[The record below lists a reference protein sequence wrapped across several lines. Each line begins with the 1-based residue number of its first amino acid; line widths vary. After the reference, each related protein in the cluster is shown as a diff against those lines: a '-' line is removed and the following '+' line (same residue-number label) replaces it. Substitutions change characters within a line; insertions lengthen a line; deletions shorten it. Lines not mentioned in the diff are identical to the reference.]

1 MLSRSERYKKQK
13 KRRRLIQVFG
23 ALILSVSIGSGVTTV
38 NADQD
43 ISSLLTNWF
52 NGKQSA
58 SIQEIDKAITAEK
71 ELLKLELKEA
81 LKAEMQAAK
90 VELDN
95 FTETEKK
102 ARIDSLNK
110 YVAELIAK
118 INIDNSGEKEK
129 VTNELNA
136 IIAKAIENMDT
147 VKITP
152 ATPKSKS
159 EPEKPKENPE
169 PIQAPDLMP
178 EPQPVVEPII
188 DPTPVPEPIQEPV
201 TEPIQ
206 PPVTEPIQPPVI
218 EPIQPPVTE
227 PAPDPIS
234 NPDSSSDAI
243 IDSPQANRNTDVEDE
258 KVDVE

>member
-23 ALILSVSIGSGVTTV
+23 ALIISVSIGSGVTTV

-81 LKAEMQAAK
+81 LKAEMQAAEH
-90 VELDN
+90 ELDT
-95 FTETEKK
+95 FTVAEKN
-102 ARIDSLNK
+102 ARIASLNK
-110 YVAELIAK
+110 YAEELIAK
-118 INIDNSGEKEK
+118 INIDNSAEKEK

-136 IIAKAIENMDT
+136 IIAKAIKNMDA
-147 VKITP
+147 VKISP
-152 ATPKSKS
+152 ATPKPK
-159 EPEKPKENPE
+159 PEKPKENSKPEQTPE
-169 PIQAPDLMP
+169 P
-178 EPQPVVEPII
+178 PV
-188 DPTPVPEPIQEPV
+188 TEPV
-201 TEPIQ
+201 SDPITEPIQ
-206 PPVTEPIQPPVI
+206 PPVAVPVP
-218 EPIQPPVTE
+218 EPVTE
-227 PAPDPIS
+227 PAQPPVAEPITEPNPDPA
-234 NPDSSSDAI
+234 SSDAI

-258 KVDVE
+258 KVEVE

>member
-23 ALILSVSIGSGVTTV
+23 ALIISVSIGSGVTTV

-81 LKAEMQAAK
+81 LKAEMQAAEH
-90 VELDN
+90 ELDT
-95 FTETEKK
+95 FTVAEKN
-102 ARIDSLNK
+102 ARIASLNK
-110 YVAELIAK
+110 YAEELIAK
-118 INIDNSGEKEK
+118 INIDNSAEKEK

-136 IIAKAIENMDT
+136 IIAKAIKNMDA
-147 VKITP
+147 VKISP
-152 ATPKSKS
+152 ATPKPK
-159 EPEKPKENPE
+159 PEKPKENSKPEQTPE
-169 PIQAPDLMP
+169 P
-178 EPQPVVEPII
+178 PV
-188 DPTPVPEPIQEPV
+188 TEPV
-201 TEPIQ
+201 SDPITEPIQ
-206 PPVTEPIQPPVI
+206 PPVAVPVP
-218 EPIQPPVTE
+218 EPVTE
-227 PAPDPIS
+227 PAQPPVAEPITEPNPDP
-234 NPDSSSDAI
+234 PSSDAI

-258 KVDVE
+258 KVEVE